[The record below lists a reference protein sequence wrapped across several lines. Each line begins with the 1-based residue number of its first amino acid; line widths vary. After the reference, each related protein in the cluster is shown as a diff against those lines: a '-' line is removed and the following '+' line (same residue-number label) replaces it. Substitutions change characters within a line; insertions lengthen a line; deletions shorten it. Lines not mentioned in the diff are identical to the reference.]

1 MQIGYIFFMNP
12 PKCSENDY
20 INFLIATQKVFSCTE
35 AGKVQPDAADAPSHD
50 SISRLLYRLCPDTE
64 ALRDEAGQF
73 ADLNRGVL
81 IVDDPTSDK
90 PYSRKI
96 EIVTRHRSGRHH
108 AVVKGINPVT
118 MLRSDGDAH
127 IPCDYRIYHKESD
140 DKTKN
145 NHFRDMLEKAHGSG
159 FTPECVLFD
168 SRYAGLE
175 NLKYIR
181 SLSWKWLTRLR
192 SDRSVNPD
200 GRGNIPVSS
209 ADISE
214 AGTCVH
220 LKGYGFIRVFRIVAG
235 DGDVEYRATDD
246 LETDE
251 LRRLQPA
258 DYSRRIEEYHR
269 GLKQFCGA
277 ERSQVR
283 LAEAQRNH
291 IGLAIRAFLRFG
303 VFSLKTGY
311 SRFEAETRIIRDA
324 VKKYLTNPIYVLCPT
339 A

>member
-1 MQIGYIFFMNP
+1 M
-12 PKCSENDY
+12 
-20 INFLIATQKVFSCTE
+20 
-35 AGKVQPDAADAPSHD
+35 
-50 SISRLLYRLCPDTE
+50 
-64 ALRDEAGQF
+64 RDEAGQF
-73 ADLNRGVL
+73 VDLNRGVL
-81 IVDDPTSDK
+81 IVDDSTLDK
-90 PYSRKI
+90 PYSQKI
-96 EIVTRHRSGRHH
+96 EIVTRHWSGKHH
-108 AVVKGINPVT
+108 AVVKGINLVT
-118 MLRSDGDAH
+118 MLWSDGDAH
-127 IPCDYRIYHKESD
+127 IPCDYRIYHKETD

-145 NHFRDMLEKAHGSG
+145 NHFRDMLEKAYGSG

-168 SRYAGLE
+168 SWYAGLE

-181 SLSWKWLTRLR
+181 SLSWKWLTRLK
-192 SDRSVNPD
+192 SNRSVNPD

-220 LKGYGFIRVFRIVAG
+220 LKGYGFIKVFKIVVR
-235 DGDVEYRATDD
+235 DGDIEYWATDD

-251 LRRLQPA
+251 LRRLQLA
-258 DYSRRIEEYHR
+258 DYSWRIEEYHR

-283 LAEAQRNH
+283 LAKAQRNH
-291 IGLAIRAFLRFG
+291 IGLAIRAFLRFE
-303 VFSLKTGY
+303 VFSLKTAY
-311 SRFEAETRIIRDA
+311 SWFEAKTRIIRDA